1 MPPTCRIQKNIHIKS
16 ICILDCIFLHQQQQ
30 CNILLTR
37 SVVCGWLARLRK
49 MTQQKSH
56 CDDFQDSCHRIGLW
70 RKKPYLLDVSVAKNF
85 GIDDTLWYGRYHMN
99 HMIWSISFLSRKII
113 QNSCWSMLFTYSL
126 GSRIGFCKFLIL
138 LATIVNSIV
147 IGVSFDQSSADYR
160 SPNIERDFGTHILW
174 C

>member
-1 MPPTCRIQKNIHIKS
+1 
-16 ICILDCIFLHQQQQ
+16 
-30 CNILLTR
+30 
-37 SVVCGWLARLRK
+37 
-49 MTQQKSH
+49 MTEK
-56 CDDFQDSCHRIGLW
+56 L
-70 RKKPYLLDVSVAKNF
+70 YLLDVSLAKNF
-85 GIDDTLWYGRYHMN
+85 GMDDTVSSILFESKIL
-99 HMIWSISFLSRKII
+99 IWSISFSNRKII